1 MFVRHRAMVRAEQPP
16 LKYLVVREKST
27 GKFVRVSEGMAK
39 AKEKLK
45 PNEEV
50 IEVWEK
56 DPSIAAFIDL
66 MNRALDKPK
75 EQALDVSVAVDW
87 DKRVARMREARKR
100 IGKK

>member
-1 MFVRHRAMVRAEQPP
+1 MDPLIDAQIEQAKG

-27 GKFVRVSEGMAK
+27 GRFVRVSEGMAK

-56 DPSIAAFIDL
+56 DPSIAAFTDL
-66 MNRALDKPK
+66 MNRALDKRTLTDTAARHLRHRRGA
-75 EQALDVSVAVDW
+75 ALGSVFS
-87 DKRVARMREARKR
+87 
-100 IGKK
+100 